1 MQANTTPSAE
11 ALKKLGISP
20 EELQPA
26 SAEEKAMNDQMRP
39 SISYWKDA
47 MRRFTRNKLAMVRP
61 TPTRGRAS
69 TCARGRALLTRSA
82 PTSWAA
88 TYSCA

>member
-26 SAEEKAMNDQMRP
+26 SAEEKAMNDQSKCP
-39 SISYWKDA
+39 I
-47 MRRFTRNKLAMVRP
+47 KLCKP
-61 TPTRGRAS
+61 
-69 TCARGRALLTRSA
+69 L
-82 PTSWAA
+82 
-88 TYSCA
+88 

>member
-39 SISYWKDA
+39 SISY
-47 MRRFTRNKLAMVRP
+47 
-61 TPTRGRAS
+61 
-69 TCARGRALLTRSA
+69 
-82 PTSWAA
+82 
-88 TYSCA
+88 